1 MHIFHICTWFLKD
14 LIVILTNDN
23 KKISLSRN
31 VYKIKYILQMG
42 SIERFK
48 YEGLSKT
55 SYTVYMKLKSFEY
68 INEILNISKISYFQA
83 TY

>member
-1 MHIFHICTWFLKD
+1 M
-14 LIVILTNDN
+14 V
-23 KKISLSRN
+23 N

-42 SIERFK
+42 SIEHFK

-55 SYTVYMKLKSFEY
+55 SYTVFMKLKSFEY
-68 INEILNISKISYFQA
+68 INEILNISQISYFQA